1 MDLLA
6 LISNVVNSW
15 VKLTLENWLTR
26 RGVQEL
32 INTWLSL
39 YLIHVRH

>member
-6 LISNVVNSW
+6 LIPNVVNSW
-15 VKLTLENWLTR
+15 VKLTLENRLTR
-26 RGVQEL
+26 RGAQEL

-39 YLIHVRH
+39 YLIHVGH